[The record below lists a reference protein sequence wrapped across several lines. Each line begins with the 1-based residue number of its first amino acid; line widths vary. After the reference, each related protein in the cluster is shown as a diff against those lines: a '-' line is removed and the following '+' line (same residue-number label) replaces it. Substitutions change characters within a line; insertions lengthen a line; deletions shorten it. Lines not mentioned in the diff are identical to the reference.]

1 MVRGGVGPTDLP
13 KNLPHAP
20 QDGERLD
27 AHDPEDMQAKI
38 RQNQGQRHLPL
49 FHLFHPPYTLLWG
62 SRVRGLRKH
71 EEQPCPLPDQVP
83 RPGQWEEVELDVE
96 YNSLVV

>member
-20 QDGERLD
+20 QDGECLD

-49 FHLFHPPYTLLWG
+49 FYLFHPPYTLLWG
-62 SRVRGLRKH
+62 SWKQQSEGI
-71 EEQPCPLPDQVP
+71 EEA
-83 RPGQWEEVELDVE
+83 
-96 YNSLVV
+96 